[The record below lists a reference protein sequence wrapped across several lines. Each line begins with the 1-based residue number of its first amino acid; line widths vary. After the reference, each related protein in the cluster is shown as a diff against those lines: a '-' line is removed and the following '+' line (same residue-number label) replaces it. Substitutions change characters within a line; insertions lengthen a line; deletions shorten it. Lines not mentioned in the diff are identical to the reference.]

1 MERKRIFV
9 TIETDGKEKR
19 VENWGKEHVLGLLR
33 VMKDK
38 RADLYAVVEEHFAD
52 RRGGVCD
59 EVGMCME
66 LSVGEM
72 YGTACNKAVVSFNSV
87 LTDAQMGV
95 LVELV
100 NELHIFTKK
109 ATVEVLAAFFRCEM
123 TGLKVRNLRL
133 FCALMTALSNHRY
146 ISYYWQAPI
155 YRERLLLAYKKKAF
169 VNRSDLTTANY
180 EVKNILMDERMEKIE
195 AVIRVM
201 KKERYKDTDMSV

>member
-9 TIETDGKEKR
+9 AIETDGKGKR

-52 RRGGVCD
+52 RWGGVCD

-66 LSVGEM
+66 PSVGEI
-72 YGTACNKAVVSFNSV
+72 YGAVRNKAVVSFNSV
-87 LTDAQMGV
+87 LTDAQMEV
-95 LVELV
+95 LAELV
-100 NELHIFTKK
+100 NEFHIFTKK

-133 FCALMTALSNHRY
+133 FCALMTALSNHEY
-146 ISYYWQAPI
+146 IGPYWQAPI
-155 YRERLLLAYKKKAF
+155 YRNRLLLSPLKKGT
-169 VNRSDLTTANY
+169 VNRRDLAVSNY
-180 EVKNILMDERMEKIE
+180 AINNVVMDNRVERINQVVRGLAEK
-195 AVIRVM
+195 
-201 KKERYKDTDMSV
+201 D

>member
-9 TIETDGKEKR
+9 AIETDGKGKR

-52 RRGGVCD
+52 RWGGVCD

-66 LSVGEM
+66 PSVGEI
-72 YGTACNKAVVSFNSV
+72 YGAVRNKAVVSFNSV
-87 LTDAQMGV
+87 LTDAQMEV
-95 LVELV
+95 LAELV
-100 NELHIFTKK
+100 NEFHIFTKK

-133 FCALMTALSNHRY
+133 FCALMTTLSNHEY
-146 ISYYWQAPI
+146 IGPYWQAPI
-155 YRERLLLAYKKKAF
+155 YRNRLLLSPLKKGT
-169 VNRSDLTTANY
+169 VNRRDLAVSNY
-180 EVKNILMDERMEKIE
+180 AINNVVMDNRVERINQVVRGLAEK
-195 AVIRVM
+195 
-201 KKERYKDTDMSV
+201 D